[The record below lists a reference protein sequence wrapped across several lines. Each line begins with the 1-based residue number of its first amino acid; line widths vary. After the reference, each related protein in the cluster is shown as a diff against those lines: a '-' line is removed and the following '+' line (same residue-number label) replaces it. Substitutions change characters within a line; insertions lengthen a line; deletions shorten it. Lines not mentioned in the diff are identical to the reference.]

1 LHISPLLNK
10 FINPI
15 DIEVNRDYVG
25 YVFINSFKDTPKLA
39 PKIKCFAYLFRCHSG
54 GLSPG
59 PLMVAIEQ

>member
-39 PKIKCFAYLFRCHSG
+39 RDDETLGYSI
-54 GLSPG
+54 
-59 PLMVAIEQ
+59 